1 VSEAVASTRESAAV
15 GRPLRFVVIGA
26 GLSGIMSSIKLT
38 ERGFTDHVLYEKA
51 PALGGTWHYNTYP
64 GVACDVPS
72 HLYSYSFAPNPNWS
86 RVFSDG
92 KEILAYI
99 ERVARE
105 HGVVERIRFSEE
117 VTRCTWRDG
126 RWQIET
132 NLGRRDVA
140 DVVIAAT
147 GVTHHPNL
155 PNIPGLERFEG
166 PAFHSARWDHQV
178 NLDGR
183 RLGIIGTGSTS
194 VQLVSA
200 LASRVASLALF
211 QRTAQWIMPSE
222 NAEYSPEDRAKFE
235 QQPERLRG
243 LRAELARRFAENFS
257 DAVIDVDSPQLK
269 VIEDA
274 CRNNL
279 ESSVADS
286 ALRDKLR
293 PDYRPACKRLI
304 ISPDFYRAVQQPGV
318 QVVTEGIEAVEP
330 RGVRTR
336 DGALHELDVLV
347 LATGFRTDQFIRPT
361 EVFGRDG
368 RNLASIWAKRPSAYL
383 SIAVPH
389 FPNFF
394 LLNGPNSPVGN
405 FSLIDV
411 AERQME
417 YTLQLVELLR
427 KGECR
432 EIAPTELA
440 AIEFEEARSAATQR
454 TVWTTGCR
462 SWYLDDRGIPASWPW
477 RMERFRAEMSAPDLS
492 AFERR

>member
-1 VSEAVASTRESAAV
+1 MSEMEKAREAGAA

-26 GLSGIMSSIKLT
+26 GLSGIMSSIKLA

-51 PALGGTWHYNTYP
+51 TGLGGTWHYNTYP

-72 HLYSYSFAPNPNWS
+72 HLYSYSFAPNPQWS
-86 RVFSDG
+86 RVFSG
-92 KEILAYI
+92 GPEILAYI
-99 ERVARE
+99 QRVARE
-105 HGVVERIRFSEE
+105 HGVVDRIRFGEE
-117 VTRCTWRDG
+117 VTRCTWQAG

-132 NLGRRDVA
+132 SLGRRDVA
-140 DVVIAAT
+140 DVIVAAT

-155 PNIPGLERFEG
+155 PNLPGLGRFAG
-166 PAFHSARWDHQV
+166 RAFHSARWEHDV
-178 NLDGR
+178 DVAGR
-183 RLGIIGTGSTS
+183 KLGVIGTGSTA
-194 VQLVSA
+194 VQLVAA
-200 LASRVASLALF
+200 LASQVSSLALF
-211 QRTAQWIMPSE
+211 QRTAQWVMPQE
-222 NAEYSPEDRAKFE
+222 NSEYSPEDRAKFE
-235 QQPERLRG
+235 RQPERLQG

-257 DAVIDVDSPQLK
+257 DAVVDVDSPQLK

-279 ESSVADS
+279 EAQVADPV
-286 ALRDKLR
+286 LRDKLR
-293 PDYRPACKRLI
+293 PEYRPACKRLI
-304 ISPDFYRAVQQPGV
+304 ISPDFYRAVQSPNV
-318 QVVTEGIEAVEP
+318 QVVTEGIETIEE

-336 DGALHELDVLV
+336 DGALHELDVIV

-361 EVFGRDG
+361 EVFGRG
-368 RNLASIWAKRPSAYL
+368 GVRLADVWGKRPSAYL
-383 SIAVPH
+383 SVAIPQ

-417 YTLQLVELLR
+417 YALQLVELLR
-427 KGECR
+427 AGECR
-432 EIAPTELA
+432 EIAPSELA
-440 AIEFEEARSAATQR
+440 AAEFEEARTAATQR

-462 SWYLDDRGIPASWPW
+462 SWYLDDRGVPASWPW
-477 RMERFRAEMSAPDLS
+477 RMERFRAVMREPDLN